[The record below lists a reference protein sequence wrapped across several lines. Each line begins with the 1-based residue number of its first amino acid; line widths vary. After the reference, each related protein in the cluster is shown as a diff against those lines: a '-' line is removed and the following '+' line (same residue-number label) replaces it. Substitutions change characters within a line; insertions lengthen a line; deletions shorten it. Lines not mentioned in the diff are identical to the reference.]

1 MARKI
6 TSNAEKRRPGIK
18 TKLILALCLIASIM
32 LISCGVSI
40 FEYRRINSYL
50 YDVVENM
57 AAVDTLATTDT
68 LRVSDSLAVVMSNV
82 TVSPVNRDASAI
94 HDDLNSVY
102 YRSLIPGIV
111 TMGVG
116 ILLVLM
122 LLFFLL
128 SFYVN
133 PIYKMLDEL
142 SEYES
147 YGKRYNLTFDGADQ
161 LKELNSRIADIS
173 EENVQ
178 LRRRLESLKRNN
190 EPQGNQ

>member
-1 MARKI
+1 M
-6 TSNAEKRRPGIK
+6 SNAEKRRPGIK

-57 AAVDTLATTDT
+57 YIVDTLSTADT
-68 LRVSDSLAVVMSNV
+68 LRVSDSLTVVMQNV
-82 TVSPVNRDASAI
+82 TLSPEIVDAETV

-116 ILLVLM
+116 ILLVMM
-122 LLFFLL
+122 LLFFLM
-128 SFYVN
+128 SYYVN
-133 PIYKMLDEL
+133 PVYKMLDEL
-142 SEYES
+142 SKYES
-147 YGKRYNLTFDGADQ
+147 YGKRYTLTFDGADQ
-161 LKELNSRIADIS
+161 LQELNTRISDIS

-178 LRRRLESLKRNN
+178 LRRRIEAIKRNN
-190 EPQGNQ
+190 EYQGNQ

>member
-133 PIYKMLDEL
+133 PIYKMLDSL
-142 SEYES
+142 KAYRTND
-147 YGKRYNLTFDGADQ
+147 KKYNYRFDGDDQ
-161 LKELNSRIADIS
+161 LAELNEDITELANENQMLRQRITA
-173 EENVQ
+173 
-178 LRRRLESLKRNN
+178 LKK
-190 EPQGNQ
+190 